1 MNPTLPC
8 TRKTTFLRWSH
19 GTPGSISASRQR
31 LSPAIACDDGLRLL
45 LLGAVGAV
53 GSCCV
58 LLGVLRP
65 GSPFVVQ
72 DASSWFWTSPAVPA
86 GHPESSGQFLGI
98 MLVYLGIA
106 VLLGAWLETIR
117 TTRTGSR
124 VELRQLLLVLLAW
137 AAPILLAPPLFSRDV
152 YSYAAQGQMV
162 SKGLD
167 PYLHGPS
174 VLGGGRFVTLVDPL
188 WRHATAPYGPAW
200 ERLSGWVVQL
210 SGHRVLWAV
219 VGFRVVAVIGLALL
233 AWGVPAL
240 ARAVGRSATI
250 AFTVAVLN
258 PLVLLV
264 LLGGAHNDA
273 LMLGLLVLGCA
284 LAARRHV
291 LAGLACC
298 ALAAEV
304 KAPALI
310 AVIFIGWA
318 WWGAGLGLRQ
328 RLAKTLLAV
337 CFTVALMAAIGAAAE
352 LSWRWVG
359 ALFGAGTV
367 VSWLDPVTAVGLAL
381 AHITHALGYHGGSG
395 AFVDSSRIIGLGIA
409 VVISVRLL
417 TRPRGLEPVRALGLS
432 IFAFVLLGPVI
443 WPWYYAWAFAFLAV
457 VAEGWTLYLVAALS
471 GVACF
476 ADMPTPRL
484 LISAPTSDVV
494 VGWVALSVLVLA
506 YVAGR
511 RRRGR
516 DRSSE
521 QEEERVASSA
531 SRPRASPAG
540 TEQLPRQRAAE

>member
-1 MNPTLPC
+1 MRRSGGGPRPISVPPRRPPQAVSCDNGVDVGRRL
-8 TRKTTFLRWSH
+8 FLV
-19 GTPGSISASRQR
+19 
-31 LSPAIACDDGLRLL
+31 
-45 LLGAVGAV
+45 GAVGAV
-53 GSCCV
+53 GSGCV

-65 GSPFVVQ
+65 GSPFV
-72 DASSWFWTSPAVPA
+72 APGATSWSWTSPATPA

-106 VLLGAWLETIR
+106 LLLGAWFETIR
-117 TTRTGSR
+117 ATRAGSR
-124 VELRQLLLVLLAW
+124 TELRQLLLVLLAW

-174 VLGGGRFVTLVDPL
+174 ELGRGTLLTLVDPL

-210 SGHRVLWAV
+210 SGYRVLWTV
-219 VGFRVVAVIGLALL
+219 VGFRMVAVIGLALL

-240 ARAVGRSATI
+240 AHAAGRDGAV
-250 AFTVAVLN
+250 AFTLAVLN
-258 PLVLLV
+258 PLVLLI
-264 LLGGAHNDA
+264 LLGGSHNDA
-273 LMLGLLVLGCA
+273 LMLGLLVVGCA

-310 AVIFIGWA
+310 AGIFIGWA
-318 WWGAGLGLRQ
+318 WWGAGQGLRQ

-337 CFTVALMAAIGAAAE
+337 CFTVAVMATIGVCLD

-381 AHITHALGYHGGSG
+381 AHIAHALGWHGGAG
-395 AFVDSSRIIGLGIA
+395 AFVDSSRVIGLGIA
-409 VVISVRLL
+409 AVISVRLL
-417 TRPRGLEPVRALGLS
+417 TRPRSLEPIQALGWSL
-432 IFAFVLLGPVI
+432 FAFVLLGPVI
-443 WPWYYAWAFAFLAV
+443 WPWYEAWAFVFLAV
-457 VAEGWTLYLVAALS
+457 LAEGWTLRLVVALS
-471 GVACF
+471 AVACF
-476 ADMPTPRL
+476 ADMPSPRL
-484 LISAPTSDVV
+484 LISAPAADVV
-494 VGWVALSVLVLA
+494 IGWVVLASLVLA
-506 YVAGR
+506 YVASR
-511 RRRGR
+511 RPARWLGTL
-516 DRSSE
+516 RSPES
-521 QEEERVASSA
+521 V
-531 SRPRASPAG
+531 SR
-540 TEQLPRQRAAE
+540 QAAE

>member
-1 MNPTLPC
+1 MPGWIKADTAVYAENDL
-8 TRKTTFLRWSH
+8 LEMVN
-19 GTPGSISASRQR
+19 GMPGSISASRQR

-53 GSCCV
+53 GV
-58 LLGVLRP
+58 MLRP
-65 GSPFVVQ
+65 ARRAATRIAVCRPGCFVMVL
-72 DASSWFWTSPAVPA
+72 DVTCRPA

-174 VLGGGRFVTLVDPL
+174 VLGGGRFLTLVDPL

-200 ERLSGWVVQL
+200 ERLSGWVVEL

-219 VGFRVVAVIGLALL
+219 VGFRLVAVIGLALL
-233 AWGVPAL
+233 AWGFPAL

-284 LAARRHV
+284 PAARRHA

-318 WWGAGLGLRQ
+318 WWGAGQDLRQ
-328 RLAKTLLAV
+328 RA
-337 CFTVALMAAIGAAAE
+337 CQ
-352 LSWRWVG
+352 
-359 ALFGAGTV
+359 
-367 VSWLDPVTAVGLAL
+367 DPPG
-381 AHITHALGYHGGSG
+381 
-395 AFVDSSRIIGLGIA
+395 
-409 VVISVRLL
+409 RLL
-417 TRPRGLEPVRALGLS
+417 HRG
-432 IFAFVLLGPVI
+432 
-443 WPWYYAWAFAFLAV
+443 
-457 VAEGWTLYLVAALS
+457 
-471 GVACF
+471 
-476 ADMPTPRL
+476 AD
-484 LISAPTSDVV
+484 
-494 VGWVALSVLVLA
+494 
-506 YVAGR
+506 
-511 RRRGR
+511 GR
-516 DRSSE
+516 DRSRRRAE
-521 QEEERVASSA
+521 LAMGRRPVRRWHGRFVA
-531 SRPRASPAG
+531 
-540 TEQLPRQRAAE
+540 